1 MSGWGSSVTERP
13 EVQDENVGRAGFS
26 QGLTP
31 WLVDGHL
38 PCVLTWPSICTC
50 PNLLLRTLIRL
61 DCDSNGST
69 LMTTF
74 NLITTL
80 KTLPPNAVTFQGP
93 GAHGFKINLMGLTH
107 TFTEHPICCR
117 FCLKEADTRRLQKPL
132 NNPLFL
138 NFPLHLHVMQR
149 WLI

>member
-74 NLITTL
+74 NL
-80 KTLPPNAVTFQGP
+80 N
-93 GAHGFKINLMGLTH
+93 H
-107 TFTEHPICCR
+107 
-117 FCLKEADTRRLQKPL
+117 
-132 NNPLFL
+132 
-138 NFPLHLHVMQR
+138 HLEDSTSKRSHIPR
-149 WLI
+149 SWGSWL